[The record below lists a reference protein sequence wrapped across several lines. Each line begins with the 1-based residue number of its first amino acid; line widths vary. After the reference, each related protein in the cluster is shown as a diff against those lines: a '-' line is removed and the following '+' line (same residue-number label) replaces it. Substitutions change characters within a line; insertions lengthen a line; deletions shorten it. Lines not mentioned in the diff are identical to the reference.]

1 VAFIFEYTTTTLSV
15 LKIHNLFLLPIF
27 VYIEFF
33 LLSVAYKKIMRGK
46 NINLII
52 SSMQLI
58 LFVFWVVD
66 ISWLEG
72 LYSNVSIL
80 RALESL
86 LLTCLSLL
94 AFNYLLTRLEDVSLT
109 SNPVFWFN
117 TAILIYFA
125 GNFFVF
131 LFMNYIN
138 NPVTNNMGEYLAI
151 HSILNIIYNILL
163 SIGIWN
169 LKQK

>member
-1 VAFIFEYTTTTLSV
+1 MAFIFEYTTTTLSV

>member
-1 VAFIFEYTTTTLSV
+1 
-15 LKIHNLFLLPIF
+15 